1 MHHLSYLVVA
11 FHQISVDVRC
21 EHYRWLFWAVTY
33 LIVCILWGYSTW
45 SDNPKQSRRWQHVL
59 KLLFADW
66 LKDLTWLC
74 MSFKPPGPCREA
86 ERGCREKDKW
96 SMFFFLPLPPSLCG
110 LGSSRQTGC
119 GCNSCWAEGFVW
131 WKQQSAAKEDCFA
144 ALLQADLKLSQNAS
158 DESWIIDWPAMSVSF
173 CSMLGGLYHANQVLG
188 PVSSYWTWCLF
199 S

>member
-1 MHHLSYLVVA
+1 MHLLSYLLVA
-11 FHQISVDVRC
+11 FGQISVDVKWGSSL
-21 EHYRWLFWAVTY
+21 YLWLFCAVTA
-33 LIVCILWGYSTW
+33 LIVYILACIVHPL
-45 SDNPKQSRRWQHVL
+45 SRV
-59 KLLFADW
+59 
-66 LKDLTWLC
+66 KDDSMSKNFYLQIKNLTWLL
-74 MSFKPPGPCREA
+74 MSFKPLRPYREA

-96 SMFFFLPLPPSLCG
+96 SMFFSLPPSLCG

-173 CSMLGGLYHANQVLG
+173 CSALGGLYHANQVLG
-188 PVSSYWTWCLF
+188 PISSYWPWCVF